1 MLATG
6 TMGLGVC
13 RVSGRSRAPFPPARM
28 NALITITSRCS
39 KGGELYHI
47 CRLRYSVSLSFEE
60 FRIREPESRIQNRIL
75 TSDFLSWYRLRMR
88 FRGLRLLRVGGIQIV
103 IDYSWFVI
111 FFLVMYTMAEN
122 YFPQTERQRFTTPQY
137 WLMGLVGATLLFVS
151 VLLHELAHSF
161 VALWQGIRVNSI
173 RLFIFGGVAQVS
185 SEPGSGRS
193 EFLIALAGPA
203 TSLVLALLFGAVSIV
218 AYIAGGARVVA
229 AIAQYVAIANFILGL
244 FNM

>member
-1 MLATG
+1 MLASG

-13 RVSGRSRAPFPPARM
+13 RVSGRNRAPFPPARL
-28 NALITITSRCS
+28 NALITVPPAS
-39 KGGELYHI
+39 KKGRELYHI
-47 CRLRYSVSLSFEE
+47 TLSGYSESLGFEE
-60 FRIREPESRIQNRIL
+60 FGIRSQNRIL

-203 TSLVLALLFGAVSIV
+203 TSLVLALLFGAVSIA

-244 FNM
+244 FNMIP